1 MTQEIITEVKK
12 FESGEKGVTFRS
24 MGQEVNAALNN
35 RRILNVVGYL
45 NELLLFGDKWKGHMV
60 VLSQNKQHC
69 ACY

>member
-1 MTQEIITEVKK
+1 
-12 FESGEKGVTFRS
+12 VTFRS